1 MVEAIRKALEQAK
14 ADGVPCAAIDAIAL
28 FESGLDRLCHATL
41 AITAPPE
48 IRVRRIMAREGISE
62 EYARSRVKAQHAD
75 DFFTSRCQ
83 YTLINDCAAP
93 EEFAA
98 RAKALFD
105 NILSNHES

>member
-1 MVEAIRKALEQAK
+1 MKKFSVLT
-14 ADGVPCAAIDAIAL
+14 
-28 FESGLDRLCHATL
+28 LCCLVAFANAYEL
-41 AITAPPE
+41 KKITAPPE

-105 NILSNHES
+105 EILANHES